1 MKIFKILCPILCASI
16 LFTACK
22 KNEDDKITPPKNGI
36 IEFKCI
42 NPWSLSLK
50 SAYKTKSRLS
60 NPLLLG
66 DTTETLLT
74 SLIITI
80 GDVWVSQGN
89 ITVGQP
95 DNLEWVKLTNITNT
109 DLKLFEDYT
118 FPAKEIA
125 VGDYKSI
132 KITLRNI
139 WYRQVKLSSDPT
151 VIYELLETMGS
162 SSDPCNSD
170 DDSWAKTDYFGSG
183 GNHNLDINGNFVLV
197 EDGEKVNGF
206 KIESGK
212 KAIISWRLGAGS
224 TDPCINYLLDLNGN
238 RIWDCGIDDL
248 YDECPI
254 GMEYMWDFVVE
265 YE

>member
-1 MKIFKILCPILCASI
+1 MKTIKVFCTILCALI
-16 LFTACK
+16 LFTACEK
-22 KNEDDKITPPKNGI
+22 KEDDKITPSTNGI

-50 SAYKTKSRLS
+50 STFQTKSILS
-60 NPLLLG
+60 NPQLTG

-74 SLIITI
+74 SLIIVI
-80 GDVWVSQGN
+80 GDVWVSQSD

-95 DNLEWVKLTNITNT
+95 DNLEWVKLTSITNT
-109 DLKLFEDYT
+109 DLKPFEDYT

-151 VIYELLETMGS
+151 VVYELLETMGS
-162 SSDPCNSD
+162 STDPCNPN
-170 DDSWAKTDYFGSG
+170 DDSWAKTNYFGSG
-183 GNHNLDINGNFVLV
+183 GNHNLDTNGNFVLASA
-197 EDGEKVNGF
+197 GEKVNGF

-212 KAIISWRLGAGS
+212 KAKISWRLGAGS
-224 TDPCINYLLDLNGN
+224 TDPCINFLLDLNGN
-238 RIWDCGIDDL
+238 RIWDCGVDDL
-248 YDECPI
+248 YDECPPS
-254 GMEYMWDFVVE
+254 MEYMWDFVVE